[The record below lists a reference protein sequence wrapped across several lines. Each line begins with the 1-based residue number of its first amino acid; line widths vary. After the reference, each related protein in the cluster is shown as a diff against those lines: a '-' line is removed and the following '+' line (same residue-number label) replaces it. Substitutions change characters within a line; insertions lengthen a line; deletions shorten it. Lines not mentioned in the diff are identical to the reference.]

1 MKKLLYTHIIALVL
15 LSTASYATKD
25 TPINLTNI
33 NDNLKEND
41 QPIITEN
48 ELIDFTDYDVPNFML
63 YPTNTLDNS
72 EPPLKKQKIHK
83 EANDNGNIFNVK
95 NNKPHKKNEWLTAKQ
110 KDVMMND
117 IINYVLCNMINYT
130 TNVII
135 DEINTKAS
143 SKEKEDMD
151 KLISD
156 ATEYIKENIKN
167 NIENESIQTIYDEI
181 SKKIKES
188 CDIKLS
194 KYKTIQINIWNFM
207 ATDIQKKHDLTRG
220 ERTFGALNIM
230 FQRYMQSKTNLEDS
244 HKNILK
250 ELRKAF
256 EDLHKIN
263 GLKKEKRKS
272 TTKRKQSVP
281 KTNNSKL
288 SHDQKKQM
296 IHKICDYAEKRLKA
310 IDNIDQLEAEEIN
323 ELFNNIARD
332 IQKNTTLT
340 LGKRSFRTLSN
351 FFYEIFESIKNT
363 NDPQKGTIKA
373 LENAFERLR

>member
-181 SKKIKES
+181 SKKIKDFYYNGNSENVTTG
-188 CDIKLS
+188 DKA
-194 KYKTIQINIWNFM
+194 Y
-207 ATDIQKKHDLTRG
+207 ATSR
-220 ERTFGALNIM
+220 M
-230 FQRYMQSKTNLEDS
+230 FSDRIFNYGLYEFAKIHSANAPMFLYYNDFKPEFSFA
-244 HKNILK
+244 
-250 ELRKAF
+250 KAF
-256 EDLHKIN
+256 ATSN
-263 GLKKEKRKS
+263 Q
-272 TTKRKQSVP
+272 TF
-281 KTNNSKL
+281 SK
-288 SHDQKKQM
+288 
-296 IHKICDYAEKRLKA
+296 
-310 IDNIDQLEAEEIN
+310 
-323 ELFNNIARD
+323 F
-332 IQKNTTLT
+332 
-340 LGKRSFRTLSN
+340 
-351 FFYEIFESIKNT
+351 
-363 NDPQKGTIKA
+363 
-373 LENAFERLR
+373 